1 MDKRAHVRSAE
12 EMAQLR
18 ELLAC
23 PLENLFERMQL
34 HTLQHVAGTCA
45 PSDKIGL
52 VASPDVFSS
61 Q

>member
-45 PSDKIGL
+45 SFG
-52 VASPDVFSS
+52 
-61 Q
+61 